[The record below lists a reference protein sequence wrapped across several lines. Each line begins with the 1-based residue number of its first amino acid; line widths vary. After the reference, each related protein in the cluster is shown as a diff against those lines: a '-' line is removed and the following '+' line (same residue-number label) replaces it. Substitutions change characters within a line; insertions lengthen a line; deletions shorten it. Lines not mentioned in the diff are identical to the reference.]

1 MFTEPLLCPHK
12 QYVTIR
18 TLKERQGPFS
28 ILLKVTESIVLCE
41 GSVGTSRRIS
51 LKTLRVEMELH
62 LTAWITLELELNPG
76 LVKKFTVKKVIK
88 FLLFL

>member
-1 MFTEPLLCPHK
+1 MRSGSAKSWRQVFVFTEPLLRLHK

-18 TLKERQGPFS
+18 TLEQRQSPFS

-51 LKTLRVEMELH
+51 LKTQTRDGAASDSPDHVG
-62 LTAWITLELELNPG
+62 A
-76 LVKKFTVKKVIK
+76 
-88 FLLFL
+88 